1 MSKRNINSCTEATTL
16 IPCHLKITHHTVH
29 NVTEL
34 ASCLAEVFDS
44 HEITGIVWATNGTC
58 RLRGIKQ
65 TAGDQR
71 PSLDV
76 ERTSFDLS
84 RIYEIRAWQ
93 VIDSTTTDISL
104 AHEFRWANGLP
115 SCELRLFQ
123 ASEGDNLPPCE
134 LAHYISYIQ
143 HTDQPTAT
151 EPSRPK
157 QISAF
162 EYIKIDADTGNM
174 TVVDQLFTGNWHSQ
188 LT

>member
-1 MSKRNINSCTEATTL
+1 MSERNINSCAEVTTL

-29 NVTEL
+29 NVNEL
-34 ASCLAEVFDS
+34 ALCLAEVFDS

-65 TAGDQR
+65 TAGDQP

-76 ERTSFDLS
+76 ECTRFDLS
-84 RIYEIRAWQ
+84 RVYEIRAWQ
-93 VIDSTTTDISL
+93 VIDSTTTDITL

-123 ASEGDNLPPCE
+123 TSKGDNLPPCE

-151 EPSRPK
+151 ESVRPK

-162 EYIKIDADTGNM
+162 EYIKIDADTGNI
-174 TVVDQLFTGNWHSQ
+174 TVIDQLFTGNWHSQ